1 MRVQVT
7 FELGEADDKLEIP
20 WESHDGAIRY
30 FDLREQPRALEQIE
44 EARRHLPLRSFLAAV
59 NSTDSVFA
67 TAKCDTWLKQDEPGS
82 PEAEGGPY
90 EFASY
95 VDLVFA
101 LEDFN
106 FERGHYEGL
115 TKRLEELMT
124 RGAAADTLRAELCV
138 RHCHFRNVAG
148 WGFYLTIFLC
158 ARGSTPE
165 QAELRWGLG
174 LARLQQALLF
184 ISRVIRHQLPQ
195 RS

>member
-1 MRVQVT
+1 MRVQVA
-7 FELGEADDKLEIP
+7 FELGKADDRLEIP
-20 WESHDGAIRY
+20 WESPDGAISY
-30 FDLREQPRALEQIE
+30 FDLREDLRALEQIE
-44 EARRHLPLRSFLAAV
+44 EARRHPPLRSFLAAV
-59 NSTDSVFA
+59 NSADSVFA
-67 TAKCDTWLKQDEPGS
+67 TAKCDTWLNQDAPGS
-82 PEAEGGPY
+82 AAAEGGPY

-101 LEDFN
+101 LGDFN

-115 TKRLEELMT
+115 TKRLEELLT
-124 RGAAADTLRAELCV
+124 RGAAGDTLHAELCV
-138 RHCHFRNVAG
+138 RHCRFRKAER
-148 WGFYLTIFLC
+148 WGFYLTIFLH
-158 ARGSTPE
+158 ARGSTSE